1 MFLRRR
7 RNFNQTVGFVEEI
20 ETKEKIS
27 LCPKEVSV
35 EEFEAQFKIF
45 RLFSIK
51 KKENAIIF
59 SVIYILIKK
68 DLLNVMTNF
77 DTQSKFFL

>member
-51 KKENAIIF
+51 KKKT
-59 SVIYILIKK
+59 L
-68 DLLNVMTNF
+68 
-77 DTQSKFFL
+77 

>member
-1 MFLRRR
+1 
-7 RNFNQTVGFVEEI
+7 VGFVEEI